1 MAPQFHSKIC
11 AHAHNAMEGLYGAGL
26 IDPQSMS
33 HFNVLC
39 RSDATAQAPS
49 HPPAAP
55 WLVEL
60 RAEFALAEKNY
71 APVLTAKVMPAPQPA
86 RATSIKAPTA
96 SASHVAA
103 ASTSSMRTK
112 KEVQA
117 QASRPVAATRP
128 APIARAPSPA
138 AKREPPKAPIPS
150 AQPKPRAVLPKAE
163 DWQFPQG
170 ARTFQSAAAQPAPAG
185 TFKQSPPRQR
195 SAAELRQLR
204 EREGVSEAV
213 FARCLGVPPQTVI
226 AWEDG
231 TVLPSP
237 KVSRMLA
244 SIEEKGLNA
253 VG

>member
-1 MAPQFHSKIC
+1 
-11 AHAHNAMEGLYGAGL
+11 MEELYGAGL
-26 IDPQSMS
+26 LDPQSMY
-33 HFNVLC
+33 HFDVLC
-39 RSDATAQAPS
+39 RVDATAQAPS

-71 APVLTAKVMPAPQPA
+71 APVLTAKVMTMPQPA

-96 SASHVAA
+96 SASQVTAVS
-103 ASTSSMRTK
+103 ASVKTK
-112 KEVQA
+112 KEAQA
-117 QASRPVAATRP
+117 QAPRLTAAPRATRP
-128 APIARAPSPA
+128 APVAPAPSPS
-138 AKREPPKAPIPS
+138 AKREQPKAPAPG
-150 AQPKPRAVLPKAE
+150 AQVPKPRPALPKAE

-170 ARTFQSAAAQPAPAG
+170 AQNLQSTASPTQPAPAG
-185 TFKQSPPRQR
+185 TYKQSPQRQR

-231 TVLPSP
+231 IVLPSP
-237 KVSRMLA
+237 KVSRMLVT
-244 SIEEKGLNA
+244 IEEKGLNA